1 MYYYGFEYFI
11 YLVPGILLALYA
23 QAKISSAYEK
33 YGSINSKINISG
45 AQAARK
51 ILDASGL
58 YDVEI
63 KMIGGRLTDNYNPSN
78 KVLSLSKD
86 VYENTSIASISIAA
100 HEVGHAIQDKIDYKP
115 LRFRESIVP
124 MANLGSNLSFWFIII
139 GCFFSY
145 FLTQIGVALFF
156 FAVLFQIV
164 TLPVEFDASRRA
176 KLAIEDAGFLDQEEM
191 KGTKEVLSAAALT
204 YVGATLTAIGQFL
217 RLLALTN
224 GGRRRRW
231 ITLDKK
237 HSLS

>member
-11 YLVPGILLALYA
+11 YLIPGILLALYA

-33 YGSINSKINISG
+33 YGNINSKINISG

-124 MANLGSNLSFWFIII
+124 MANLGSNLSVWFIII

-224 GGRRRRW
+224 GGRRRR
-231 ITLDKK
+231 
-237 HSLS
+237 

>member
-11 YLVPGILLALYA
+11 YLIPGILLALYA

-33 YGSINSKINISG
+33 YGNINSKINISG

-63 KMIGGRLTDNYNPSN
+63 KMIGGRLTDNYNPSD

-124 MANLGSNLSFWFIII
+124 MANLGTNLSVWFIII
-139 GCFFSY
+139 GCFF
-145 FLTQIGVALFF
+145 LTF
-156 FAVLFQIV
+156 
-164 TLPVEFDASRRA
+164 
-176 KLAIEDAGFLDQEEM
+176 
-191 KGTKEVLSAAALT
+191 
-204 YVGATLTAIGQFL
+204 
-217 RLLALTN
+217 
-224 GGRRRRW
+224 
-231 ITLDKK
+231 
-237 HSLS
+237 

>member
-11 YLVPGILLALYA
+11 YLVPGILLAIYA

-33 YGSINSKINISG
+33 YGNINSKINISG

-63 KMIGGRLTDNYNPSN
+63 KMIGGRLTDNYNPSD

-124 MANLGSNLSFWFIII
+124 MANLGSNLSVWFIII

-224 GGRRRRW
+224 GGRRRR
-231 ITLDKK
+231 
-237 HSLS
+237 

>member
-11 YLVPGILLALYA
+11 YLIPGILLALYA

-33 YGSINSKINISG
+33 YGNINSKINISG

-63 KMIGGRLTDNYNPSN
+63 KMIGGRLTDNYNPSD

-124 MANLGSNLSFWFIII
+124 MANLGSNLSVWFIII

-204 YVGATLTAIGQFL
+204 YVCATLTAIGQFL

-224 GGRRRRW
+224 GGRRRR
-231 ITLDKK
+231 
-237 HSLS
+237 